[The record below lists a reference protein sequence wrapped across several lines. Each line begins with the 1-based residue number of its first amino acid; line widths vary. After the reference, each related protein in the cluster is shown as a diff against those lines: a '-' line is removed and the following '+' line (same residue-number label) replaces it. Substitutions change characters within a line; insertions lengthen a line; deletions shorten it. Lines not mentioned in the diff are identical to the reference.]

1 MMQNKLEANDKW
13 DQLIIEV
20 SNNVTKNKNFFKQ
33 STTKRKG
40 KKVQDE
46 KDACG

>member
-20 SNNVTKNKNFFKQ
+20 SNNVTKNKIFFTNQQTVNNKK
-33 STTKRKG
+33 KR
-40 KKVQDE
+40 E
-46 KDACG
+46 KSAR